1 MESLTL
7 AILIGTTRQQRQSAK
22 AAGYIASVA
31 QQRENF
37 EVILVDPQDFN
48 FTGDGNDP
56 EGKDPKYTEIVKKA
70 DAFFVVTPE
79 YNHSFPG
86 SLKRMLD
93 SELALYNHK
102 PIAFAGVSD
111 GNWGGVR
118 AVEALVPAVRE
129 SGLVVMSWDVYFPYV
144 LKMFDEVGQLKSEYV
159 ERYDKNV
166 NKLLDELQWFAI
178 RLKSDTDTNI
188 KLAL

>member
-1 MESLTL
+1 MQPLTL
-7 AILIGTTRQQRQSAK
+7 AVLIGTTRQQRQSAK
-22 AAGYIASVA
+22 VAHYIAEIA
-31 QQRENF
+31 RQRANL
-37 EVILVDPQDFN
+37 EVILVDPQNFN
-48 FTGDGNDP
+48 FAGDGKDP
-56 EGKDPKYTEIVKKA
+56 EGKDPKYTEIVDKA

-93 SELALYNHK
+93 SELELYNRK

-129 SGLVVMSWDVYFPYV
+129 SGLVVMSWDVYFPHV
-144 LKMFDEVGQLKSEYV
+144 VQMFDEAEQLKPEYM
-159 ERYDKNV
+159 ERYNRNV
-166 NKLLDELQWFAI
+166 NKLLDDLLWFAI
-178 RLKSDTDTNI
+178 TLKAGASTEGKI
-188 KLAL
+188 EQ